1 MHFYFL
7 FCYIYLIFVCVC
19 VCVCVCVLVCT
30 RNCVFGY
37 VWRLKDAIESP
48 VFTTQGTMGMSTRVA
63 SNFLFFFFFFV
74 ILLSQSPWVL
84 GLTVCTPIINDILDF
99 LLMV

>member
-63 SNFLFFFFFFV
+63 SNFLFFFFFF
-74 ILLSQSPWVL
+74 L
-84 GLTVCTPIINDILDF
+84 
-99 LLMV
+99 